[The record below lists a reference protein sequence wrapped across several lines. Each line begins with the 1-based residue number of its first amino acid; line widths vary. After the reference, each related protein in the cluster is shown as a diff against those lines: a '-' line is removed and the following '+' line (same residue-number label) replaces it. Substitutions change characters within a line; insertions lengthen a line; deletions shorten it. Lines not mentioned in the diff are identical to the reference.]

1 MANKL
6 FLKRQSIQDHL
17 KSMKEIVDNP
27 AAFGSAVAEEEQV
40 VSLLISL
47 PSSFATLVT
56 ALEAKG
62 DELPLAFVYQ
72 GLINEEQE

>member
-62 DELPLAFVYQ
+62 DELSLAFVYQ